1 MRMFSCLLV
10 ALVAGAFVLPLAR
23 ADLPQTQPSSP
34 YIAGPD
40 EALLVF
46 VRPRKRL
53 AEEVLYSVVNARGE
67 CIAVLGN
74 DWKVVAPI
82 RGGKETLMVVSGV
95 AQPQVQLLEVRALQG
110 RTYVIQMRPRLNRKA
125 PVDLTILR
133 REEQPLEAF
142 PATVLTSNPFRPNLA
157 ECSAFVSDKRRKLS
171 EKAAAAKK
179 AWNEDQA
186 LRERQTVVP
195 GDGWPANLI
204 TP

>member
-1 MRMFSCLLV
+1 MRVLSCLFV
-10 ALVAGAFVLPLAR
+10 ALAAAAFVVPPAR
-23 ADLPQTQPSSP
+23 ADIPQTQPGSP
-34 YIAGPD
+34 YVAGS
-40 EALLVF
+40 EKALLVF

-82 RGGKETLMVVSGV
+82 RAGTETLMLVSGV
-95 AQPQVQLLEVRALQG
+95 AQPQVQLLEVRALKG
-110 RTYVIQMRPRLNRKA
+110 HTYVVQLRPRMNRKA
-125 PVDLTILR
+125 PVEISIMR
-133 REEQPLEAF
+133 RREQPLEAF
-142 PATVLTSNPFRPNLA
+142 PATVLTSNPFRPSLG
-157 ECSAFVSDKRRKLS
+157 ECTGFVSDKRRKIS

-179 AWNEDQA
+179 AWNDDPG

-195 GDGWPANLI
+195 RDGWSADLI